1 MRWLKIVTYGFYIS
15 MILWVSGMVT
25 SILIDNKIISLLF
38 IGIPFAIYMFFT
50 VLKIFIELRMTTDK
64 RAVDRRI
71 KICSFGKTDSESH
84 VRL

>member
-38 IGIPFAIYMFFT
+38 IGIPLAIYMFFT
-50 VLKIFIELRMTTDK
+50 VLKIFIELRMTRKDGNN
-64 RAVDRRI
+64 ADY
-71 KICSFGKTDSESH
+71 
-84 VRL
+84 

>member
-38 IGIPFAIYMFFT
+38 IGILFAIYMFFT
-50 VLKIFIELRMTTDK
+50 VLKIFIELRMT
-64 RAVDRRI
+64 REDRNNA
-71 KICSFGKTDSESH
+71 DH
-84 VRL
+84 